1 MEKIEQIESEFE
13 DLKKQIWYLINKVI
27 PTLNNGSGTS
37 ADTLQEMNKKINT
50 LSTSLNSLQTQI
62 DKLPNNL
69 SEEISNLSTSIAN
82 LVLADEDIETSI
94 NSLIE
99 NIDSFNSLIDSMQ
112 SNIETN
118 TNSINEL
125 RNSYYSSDW
134 EVIYDKDSTDENIN
148 LGYPSGIK
156 GNTVVTNMPNIQV
169 YKEIRVTAMI
179 YSRWQ
184 SIIIPIDT
192 NGKSSTGVFN
202 SIDATGVTFNQYL
215 VSVNYTEPNNFT
227 SGYCVAWRMT
237 NPNNASGCTITYNK
251 YNNSTY
257 YYTAKIEGRR

>member
-13 DLKKQIWYLINKVI
+13 DLKKQIWYLINKVL

-37 ADTLQEMNKKINT
+37 SETLQEMNKKINT
-50 LSTSLNSLQTQI
+50 LSTSLNSLQAQI

-69 SEEISNLSTSIAN
+69 SEELSNLSNSIAN

-99 NIDSFNSLIDSMQ
+99 NIDNFNSLINSMQ

-125 RNSYYSSDW
+125 RNGYYSSDW

-148 LGYPSGIK
+148 LGYPTGIK
-156 GNTVVTNMPNIQV
+156 GNTVVTNMPNLHV
-169 YKEIRVTAMI
+169 YKEIKVTAMM
-179 YSRWQ
+179 YNRWQ
-184 SIIIPIDT
+184 SIIISIDL
-192 NGKSSTGVFN
+192 NGKTSTGVFN
-202 SIDATGVTFNQYL
+202 SMDSAGITFHQYI
-215 VSVNYTEPNNFT
+215 VSINHAEPNNFT
-227 SGYCVAWRMT
+227 SGYCVGWKLN
-237 NPNNASGCTITYNK
+237 NPNSASGTNITYTK
-251 YNNSTY
+251 FNNSNY